1 MKALTISSKLL
12 SFRLLLLV
20 GIFSIST
27 HLVGQSSRTIAYDA
41 IKAAKE
47 GTMIVCVETQTKSL
61 EALNKVINSETSVKR
76 KAELIEERQKKIEF
90 TTVFEQSARAA
101 FESSYSF
108 GKYVIIPDTE
118 LKDYRDS
125 LQLLEEPY
133 LILVK
138 RNDVR
143 ELGIVNSDNV
153 HVPGP
158 FPQYFDGFMRNL
170 NKLFSEGNESQEVY
184 TEYFT
189 NSIFKLNSKLITLS
203 QKLELKERKR
213 ELKRMQKGD

>member
-1 MKALTISSKLL
+1 MKALIISNKL
-12 SFRLLLLV
+12 SSSRFLLV
-20 GIFSIST
+20 IGFFIFSGN
-27 HLVGQSSRTIAYDA
+27 LFGQSSRTIAYSA

-61 EALNKVINSETSVKR
+61 EALSKFIEAEISVKR
-76 KAELIEERQKKIEF
+76 KAELIEERQNKIEF
-90 TTVFEQSARAA
+90 REVFEKSANEA
-101 FESSYSF
+101 FATSYSF
-108 GKYVIIPDTE
+108 GKYVVIPDTE
-118 LKDYRDS
+118 LKAYRDS
-125 LQLLEEPY
+125 LEFIDEPY

-170 NKLFSEGNESQEVY
+170 NKLFSEGNEQQEVY

-189 NSIFKLNSKLITLS
+189 NSIFKLNTKLLTLS
-203 QKLELKERKR
+203 HKLELKERKR
-213 ELKRMQKGD
+213 ELKRMQKEG